1 MLKIFTPIVILLIVS
16 GSLLLLEERKT
27 FDISTLVHI
36 DPIPHTEKLIQ
47 EKKYAQAEEYL
58 SYFIKQQY
66 VKENPKAI
74 ELLKTIQEKRSSFS
88 YKSEK
93 FIEGIIKGGS
103 DEEIGRASAIASDFL
118 VIGDIRDLSIQGVH
132 YANDEKVDN
141 LIVALSSLG
150 ILATATTV
158 YTVGATAPIKSSIS
172 LLKYGKRVNKIPSWF
187 QTELINYIK
196 IAKETKSLDKINTLL
211 EPIHKLYN
219 KVGLNQTLH
228 ILKISKNRKE
238 LKSLANF
245 ASRFEKRTQV
255 LLQIT
260 NNQAIKYAQAMPK
273 VSKKNF
279 LFASTFGERGL
290 KGLSKL
296 GENKFI
302 KRVGFNSHF
311 LKTAY
316 KGNLNSLFN
325 ALLKNIP
332 NSALFGIVFLGL
344 WYFILKFFKVARLFG
359 FRNIF

>member
-332 NSALFGIVFLGL
+332 NSTLFGIVFLGL